1 MAADEEERLGEQ
13 VRAAP
18 QGDDVSG
25 EQESQRR
32 RERQRN
38 LDAHDR
44 MTKARAADAARD
56 TLHDST
62 PFSEPGSYTV
72 FESRDRAAHT
82 PSIASEIE
90 RQSIMADKPK
100 SPFTDKE
107 RYLLDVQRRRDMA
120 EIYPD
125 SEEAQWIRER
135 ERLAG
140 ANPEGPEAR
149 QISEEA
155 RLAKLYADAPEGA
168 RPEGQNTEKEAPKQ
182 VTPEQRARVDQALG
196 RIELSAQ
203 IGGASEV
210 GGKPAPNEPAPIAK
224 SRDVGQ
230 DLQRQGVTMDK
241 DK

>member
-1 MAADEEERLGEQ
+1 MAADEEERPGRQ
-13 VRAAP
+13 VTGTHE
-18 QGDDVSG
+18 GDDASG
-25 EQESQRR
+25 GQESGRR
-32 RERQRN
+32 RQRQRD

-44 MTKARAADAARD
+44 MTKARAADAARN

-62 PFSEPGSYTV
+62 PFAEPGSYTV

-90 RQSIMADKPK
+90 RLSIMADKPK
-100 SPFTDKE
+100 ANFTDKE

-125 SEEAQWIRER
+125 SEEAQWLRER

-168 RPEGQNTEKEAPKQ
+168 RPAGQNTDKEPKQ
-182 VTPEQRARVDQALG
+182 VTPEQKERVDQALG
-196 RIELSAQ
+196 KVELSKQ
-203 IGGASEV
+203 IGGASDV
-210 GGKPAPNEPAPIAK
+210 GGKPAPNEPAPIDK
-224 SRDVGQ
+224 SREAGQ
-230 DLQRQGVTMDK
+230 DLQRQGVTMEK